1 MTAGDAVLK
10 GVVCHRWVMAIYGF
24 LTTITMV
31 NLLIAMLSQT
41 YVNVYAPTHPIHH
54 LGMFRRSCSAR
65 SFLFAVLFSWLS
77 AHGGPPMSLLLSLQA
92 IVAAVLGRAKAP
104 RMPHSGMAKWRRSP

>member
-1 MTAGDAVLK
+1 MAGGDALQK
-10 GVVCHRWVMAIYGF
+10 GVVRHRWVMAIYGF

-54 LGMFRRSCSAR
+54 LRINLRSCSAG
-65 SFLFAVLFSWLS
+65 SSLVAFFSPSTL
-77 AHGGPPMSLLLSLQA
+77 
-92 IVAAVLGRAKAP
+92 
-104 RMPHSGMAKWRRSP
+104 RRF